1 MAEPITNRAARVV
14 GPMLGYYS
22 DLASGYLRPDN
33 ARIESLQFRARIDP
47 AGTITFSTP
56 AVQIVSDYSFVLRRI
71 VGFALGG
78 LDVLGNA
85 PALIDFNFV
94 EQGRSFSVF
103 KRNVSFAALI
113 ENPMEWDGCYV
124 CVPGTAFDV
133 TWAVDTTRWASL
145 VGTSREVGVQLL
157 GDLVSVKAPGGQ

>member
-1 MAEPITNRAARVV
+1 MADPIANRGARVV

-22 DLASGYLRPDN
+22 DLASGYLNPQN
-33 ARIESLQFRARIDP
+33 ARIESLQFRVRVDP
-47 AGTITFSTP
+47 AGTITYSTP

-71 VGFALGG
+71 IGFSLGG
-78 LDVLGNA
+78 NESLGNA
-85 PALIDFNFV
+85 AALIDFNFV

-103 KRNVSFAALI
+103 KRNVAFAAVVDQ
-113 ENPMEWDGCYV
+113 PMEWDGCYI

-133 TWAVDTTRWASL
+133 TWSIDTTRWASL

-157 GDLVSVKAPGGQ
+157 GDLVSARAAGGQ